1 MVHMTLNIPK
11 DLHDRMKS
19 HPEIK
24 WSEVVRRSIAEY
36 LIELADQV
44 DGQELAKLLKSD
56 TLEKIE
62 GLSREEIEEIYSQA
76 VRLEWDRMRSLTQA
90 H

>member
-24 WSEVVRRSIAEY
+24 WSEVVRRSISEY

-44 DGQELAKLLKSD
+44 DGQELAKLLKNGIRQ
-56 TLEKIE
+56 TIE
-62 GLSREEIEEIYSQA
+62 ELSEEEIRDKYGQA
-76 VRLEWDRMRSLTQA
+76 VRVEWDRMKSLTQA
-90 H
+90 R

>member
-11 DLHDRMKS
+11 DLHDRMRN

-36 LIELADQV
+36 LLELADRV
-44 DGQELAKLLKSD
+44 DGQDLAKLLKGD
-56 TLEKIE
+56 TLEAIE
-62 GLSREEIEEIYSQA
+62 GLSREEIEEIYNQA

-90 H
+90 R

>member
-11 DLHDRMKS
+11 DLHDQMKS

-36 LIELADQV
+36 LVELSDSV
-44 DGQELAKLLKSD
+44 DGRELSRLLQNR
-56 TLEKIE
+56 TLETIE
-62 GLSREEIEEIYSQA
+62 ELSREEIEEMYGQA
-76 VRLEWDRMRSLTQA
+76 VRLEWDRMRSSTQA
-90 H
+90 R